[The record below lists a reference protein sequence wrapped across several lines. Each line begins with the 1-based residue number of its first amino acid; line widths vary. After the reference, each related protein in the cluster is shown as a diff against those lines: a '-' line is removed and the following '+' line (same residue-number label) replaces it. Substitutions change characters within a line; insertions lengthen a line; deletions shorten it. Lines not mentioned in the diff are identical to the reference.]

1 MEEWKFIKGYEGLY
15 KVSSLGRVKS
25 LTRQIKRKTG
35 NYKIQ
40 GKLLSLIKMKNG
52 YLRVG
57 LYKNKKYKLYA
68 VHRLVAEAFL
78 DNSNNFPQVNHKNE
92 VKTDNRVENLEW
104 TTREENINFGTR
116 TERCKRKL
124 SKKVKGTNIKTG
136 EIIVFPSTVE
146 AGKNGFSQSA
156 VCTSCKNKK
165 PHKGY
170 IWKYVS

>member
-1 MEEWKFIKGYEGLY
+1 MEIWKDISGYVGLY
-15 KVSSLGRVKS
+15 QVSNLGRVKS
-25 LTRQIKRKTG
+25 LTREIERKTG

-40 GKLLSLIKMKNG
+40 GKILSLIKMKNG

-57 LYKNKKYKLYA
+57 LYKNKKYKLHA
-68 VHRLVAEAFL
+68 EHRLVAQNFL
-78 DNSNNFPQVNHKNE
+78 NNPNNFPQVNHKNE

-124 SKKVKGTNIKTG
+124 SKKVKGTNIKSG
-136 EIIVFPSTVE
+136 EIIVFNSTVE

>member
-116 TERCKRKL
+116 TERCRKKL
-124 SKKVKGTNIKTG
+124 SFKVKGTNVNTG

-156 VCTSCKNKK
+156 VCTSCKNNKV
-165 PHKGY
+165 HKGY
-170 IWKYVS
+170 VWKYVS

>member
-1 MEEWKFIKGYEGLY
+1 MEEWRDIEGYEGKYQISNLDN
-15 KVSSLGRVKS
+15 VKS
-25 LTRQIKRKTG
+25 LNYCNTKKAKNLKHIKDKDG
-35 NYKIQ
+35 Y
-40 GKLLSLIKMKNG
+40 LLVCLSKNG
-52 YLRVG
+52 S
-57 LYKNKKYKLYA
+57 KKLFK

-78 DNSNNFPQVNHKNE
+78 DNPNNFPQVNHKNE

-104 TTREENINFGTR
+104 TTREKNINFGTR

-124 SKKVKGTNIKTG
+124 SKKVRGTNIVSG
-136 EIIVFPSTVE
+136 EVIVFPSTVE

>member
-1 MEEWKFIKGYEGLY
+1 MEIWKDISGYVGLY
-15 KVSSLGRVKS
+15 QVSNLGRVKS
-25 LTRQIKRKTG
+25 LTREIERKTG

-40 GKLLSLIKMKNG
+40 GKILSLIKMKNG

-57 LYKNKKYKLYA
+57 LYKNKKYKLHA
-68 VHRLVAEAFL
+68 VHRLVAQNFL
-78 DNSNNFPQVNHKNE
+78 NNPNNFPQVNHKNE

-104 TTREENINFGTR
+104 TTREKNINFGTR

-124 SKKVKGTNIKTG
+124 SKKVKGTNIKSG
-136 EIIVFPSTVE
+136 EIIVFNSTVE